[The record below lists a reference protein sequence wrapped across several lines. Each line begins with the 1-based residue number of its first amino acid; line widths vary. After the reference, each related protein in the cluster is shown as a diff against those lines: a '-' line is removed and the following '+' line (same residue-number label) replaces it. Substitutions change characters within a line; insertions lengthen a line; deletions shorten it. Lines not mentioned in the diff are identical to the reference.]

1 MRLSEHDRE
10 ILACAYFQAD
20 APLSKI
26 AQETGI
32 PQHTVRRSLDNLLES
47 GYITRHAYINPARLG
62 FNEYYLLWAISNDE
76 SGIGKRV
83 IARIAECEEVSWVAQ
98 IGAPLPYE
106 AAIYARNVHDAAR
119 LLDCLTSDVG
129 AFSIDKK
136 ITTLLSSTSFVP
148 KFLSTRAYSLRAI
161 SYRTDAP
168 PVSIDEL
175 DHNILRLMVAET
187 FSSYGQVA
195 RTLGVAQSTVTY
207 RIERLKR
214 EGVVLGE
221 GYFIRRS
228 DLVGMSSFRLHATLK
243 RYSPETRQ
251 QLFTVC
257 RSHPAVYFLS
267 ELLGEIDV
275 EIAVRVYHPREI
287 PAVIESLR
295 RALPNTFARIDFYP
309 DIENFK
315 AKSYS
320 FVTMPHVGMSGQA
333 TS

>member
-1 MRLSEHDRE
+1 MRLSDHDRE

-47 GYITRHAYINPARLG
+47 GYIGRHAYINPSRLG
-62 FNEYYLLWAISNDE
+62 FNEYYLIWGMQNDE
-76 SGIGKRV
+76 SGLSKRV
-83 IARIAECEEVSWVAQ
+83 IGRLAECEQVSWLAQ

-106 AAIYARNVHDAAR
+106 AAIYARSAHEAAR
-119 LLDCLTSDVG
+119 LLDCLTEDLG
-129 AFSIDKK
+129 AITIEKK
-136 ITTLLSSTSFVP
+136 FATLLSATSFVP

-161 SYRTDAP
+161 SYRTDAAS
-168 PVSIDEL
+168 VSIDEL
-175 DHNILRLMVAET
+175 DHNILRLIVSET

-214 EGVVLGE
+214 EGVILGE
-221 GYFIRRS
+221 GYLIRRS
-228 DLVGMSSFRLHATLK
+228 DMVGMSSFRLHATLK
-243 RYSPETRQ
+243 RHSLEARQ
-251 QLFTVC
+251 QLFSSC
-257 RSHPAVYFLS
+257 RSHPAVYFLT
-267 ELLGEIDV
+267 ELFGEIDV
-275 EIAVRVYHPREI
+275 EIAVRVFHPREM
-287 PAVIESLR
+287 PSVVESLR
-295 RALPNTFARIDFYP
+295 KALPDTFARIDFYP

-320 FVTMPHVGMSGQA
+320 FVTIPEGVI
-333 TS
+333 